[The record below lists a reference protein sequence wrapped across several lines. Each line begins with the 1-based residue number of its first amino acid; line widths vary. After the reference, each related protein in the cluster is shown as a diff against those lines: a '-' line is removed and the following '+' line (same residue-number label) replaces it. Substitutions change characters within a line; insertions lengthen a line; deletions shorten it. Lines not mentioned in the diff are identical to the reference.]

1 MKTNVKRFISLL
13 LCFVLISVTASVCV
27 SADAQSNLQN
37 DINNLRKQ
45 AQQIQNEINSLK
57 SNTKDKA
64 AILAAVQKKIAN
76 TQAQINRC
84 NKEISSINSKI
95 SANKAEI
102 NKKNA
107 EIEAD
112 KLEFKKR
119 LRAIYMSNSD
129 SSVKIL
135 LGAESFSDYLQLSK
149 LTSAVSSRDKAI
161 MEDIVSA
168 IDVLNKKN
176 EENEKLL
183 ESQVSIRKTIEAQ
196 QQELK
201 KDEAEAQS
209 YYNEAYAEQKSSEKE
224 LTDVNDLIK
233 AKQRELDSYAR
244 SSGGGS
250 FINPNT
256 GLMWP
261 VPYTRNITSGYG
273 ARWGT
278 IHRGIDISSGG
289 IYGKPIVA
297 IADGVVESTYNACSH
312 QSKESRCSCGSGWGN
327 HVKMDHGVYKGSVM
341 RAIYAHMSS
350 VAVSPGQKVK
360 QGQVIGYVGTT
371 GDSTGYHLHL
381 SIIIN
386 GSYVDP
392 APYFFG

>member
-13 LCFVLISVTASVCV
+13 WCFVLTSVTASVCV
-27 SADAQSNLQN
+27 SADTQSNLQN
-37 DINNLRKQ
+37 DINSLRKQ

-64 AILAAVQKKIAN
+64 AILAAVQKKVAN

-84 NKEISSINSKI
+84 NQEIASINSKI

-224 LTDVNDLIK
+224 LTDVNALIK

-244 SSGGGS
+244 SAGGGS

-261 VPYTRNITSGYG
+261 VPYTRNVTSGYG

-297 IADGVVESTYNACSH
+297 IADGVVESTYNSCPH

-341 RAIYAHMSS
+341 RAVYAHMSS
-350 VAVSPGQKVK
+350 VAVSPGQRVK